1 MKLIINNPICS
12 MVQVIVKV
20 RTYLGTTHA
29 PGHCESE
36 DVSWYSGKPSVFI
49 LKGKTACEM
58 LIA

>member
-49 LKGKTACEM
+49 LKGKTACE
-58 LIA
+58 